1 MTNRYCYLLNYRF
14 PSLLGSSFN
23 DKPING
29 EVVGPIGQEL
39 FEKEQD
45 DLLMDLIDIPKKAC
59 DRQVCSHFIFYL
71 LQYFVRTLHENP
83 YLLNILHC
91 FNSFN
96 NVCIMQINEFV
107 KRARAAKIHAYIIS
121 HLKKEMPAM
130 MGKAK
135 AQQRLIDNLEDEF
148 AKVSTSLSYF
158 LSFYLFLA
166 YVLKRQQNRFKG
178 NSIYQEEIS
187 QMWSTSVRS

>member
-1 MTNRYCYLLNYRF
+1 M
-14 PSLLGSSFN
+14 
-23 DKPING
+23 
-29 EVVGPIGQEL
+29 
-39 FEKEQD
+39 
-45 DLLMDLIDIPKKAC
+45 
-59 DRQVCSHFIFYL
+59 
-71 LQYFVRTLHENP
+71 
-83 YLLNILHC
+83 
-91 FNSFN
+91 
-96 NVCIMQINEFV
+96 

>member
-1 MTNRYCYLLNYRF
+1 M
-14 PSLLGSSFN
+14 
-23 DKPING
+23 
-29 EVVGPIGQEL
+29 
-39 FEKEQD
+39 
-45 DLLMDLIDIPKKAC
+45 
-59 DRQVCSHFIFYL
+59 
-71 LQYFVRTLHENP
+71 
-83 YLLNILHC
+83 
-91 FNSFN
+91 
-96 NVCIMQINEFV
+96 

-121 HLKKEMPAM
+121 HLKKEMPSM

-148 AKVSTSLSYF
+148 AKVSTSLSSF